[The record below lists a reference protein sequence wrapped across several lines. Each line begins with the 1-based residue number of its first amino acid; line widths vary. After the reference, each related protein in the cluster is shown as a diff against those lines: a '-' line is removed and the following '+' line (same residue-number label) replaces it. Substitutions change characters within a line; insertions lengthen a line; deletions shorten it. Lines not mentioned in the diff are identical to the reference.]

1 MGRRFLHSKMNTG
14 ERHHTLTGQTTHSWD
29 SWRKKHFEMLFAAL
43 SGTQGILG
51 RCLYFSDN
59 LEIPLKQLQ
68 VYSIKGMLVVVF
80 SENNFL
86 LD

>member
-1 MGRRFLHSKMNTG
+1 MGRRFLHSKMDTG
-14 ERHHTLTGQTTHSWD
+14 ERHHTLTGQTTYSWD

-43 SGTQGILG
+43 SGTQGI
-51 RCLYFSDN
+51 SDD

-68 VYSIKGMLVVVF
+68 VCSIKEMLVVVF

-86 LD
+86 ID